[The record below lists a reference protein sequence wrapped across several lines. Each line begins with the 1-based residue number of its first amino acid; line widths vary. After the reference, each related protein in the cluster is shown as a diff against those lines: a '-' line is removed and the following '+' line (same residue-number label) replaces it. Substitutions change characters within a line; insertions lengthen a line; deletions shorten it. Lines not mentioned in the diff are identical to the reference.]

1 MKNIKKIIVFIL
13 LLNSKSIISQ
23 QETQHSMYF
32 FNPVLLNPAYAGS
45 QEALQITGT
54 SRNQWTGLAGAP
66 KTQVLSLH
74 TPIKFKNV
82 GVGFTVL
89 NDELGV
95 TKNTGLYGD
104 FSYSI
109 KLNKKNDQLAF
120 GLKLGF
126 DFMRQ
131 DFSTLRIND
140 NTDELYTSN
149 LRTNKNLFNTGAG
162 IYYYGKRHYL
172 GVSTPRLIKNKINTT
187 QTQSAIQEN
196 HYYMFGGAV
205 FKINPAINLR
215 PSFIV
220 KYVKSAPLSI
230 EGNISVLFYD
240 KIWLGMMYRHKA
252 ATGLNIMYNIN
263 QNIRIGYAYDYQ
275 LTNIQKFSQGSHEIM
290 LGFDLRSKS
299 KGYKSPRYF

>member
-1 MKNIKKIIVFIL
+1 MKNVKKIILFIL
-13 LLNSKSIISQ
+13 LLNSKIIISQ

-54 SRNQWTGLAGAP
+54 SRDQWTGLAGAP

-82 GVGFTVL
+82 GVGFTLL

-104 FSYSI
+104 FSYSL

-140 NTDELYTSN
+140 NTDELYTNN

-196 HYYMFGGAV
+196 HYYMFGGVV

-275 LTNIQKFSQGSHEIM
+275 LTTIQKFSQGSHEIM